1 MDRYSV
7 VTHPIQNLQSS
18 HKIIMKRVGEFPL
31 TTTRGYKVGNNSKI
45 TTAKILIVDD
55 NPLSR
60 MTAVDLLSLD
70 GYEVLEI
77 DRKPTLLEDIAKQQP
92 DLILLDAMVR
102 DIDSFDLCR
111 QLKADYRTAST
122 PIVLTT
128 LTDSREHRIKVME
141 AGGDDI
147 LLKPLNRIELS
158 TRVKSLINQ
167 KRLNDGLDQTEQVLF
182 TIAKAVDSRSVSNGG
197 SVRVASL
204 VESFGRYLGLT
215 SKEIDDLSFAAHLH
229 DIGTIAIPDAV
240 MLKAGELTAEEK
252 SSIKQHVLI
261 GEKICQP
268 LRNRSGVLPIIRNHH
283 ERWDGTGYPD
293 GLSGENIPFLAQ
305 IFQIIDIYDALTS
318 DRPHKKAYSPTEA
331 LKIIIDETK
340 KGWRNPELVEA
351 FTSFIRS
358 KEQ

>member
-1 MDRYSV
+1 
-7 VTHPIQNLQSS
+7 
-18 HKIIMKRVGEFPL
+18 MKRVGEFPL
-31 TTTRGYKVGNNSKI
+31 TTTRGYKVGNSSNI
-45 TTAKILIVDD
+45 TTARILIVDD

-70 GYEVLEI
+70 GYKVLEADNKSTI
-77 DRKPTLLEDIAKQQP
+77 LNNIAEQQP
-92 DLILLDAMVR
+92 DLILLDVMMR
-102 DIDSFDLCR
+102 DVDSFDLCR
-111 QLKADYRTAST
+111 QLKADYSTANI

-182 TIAKAVDSRSVSNGG
+182 TIAKAVDSRSVSSGG

-204 VESFGRYLGLT
+204 VGSFAEYLGL
-215 SKEIDDLSFAAHLH
+215 SPEEIDNLCFAAHLH

-240 MLKAGELTAEEK
+240 MLKTEELTVEEK
-252 SSIKQHVLI
+252 DLIRQHVLI

-293 GLSGENIPFLAQ
+293 GLSGTNIPYLAQ

-318 DRPHKKAYSPTEA
+318 DRPHKKAYSPAEA
-331 LKIIIDETK
+331 LKIILDETT
-340 KGWRNPELVEA
+340 KGWRDPELVDA
-351 FTSFIRS
+351 FTLFIRS

>member
-1 MDRYSV
+1 
-7 VTHPIQNLQSS
+7 
-18 HKIIMKRVGEFPL
+18 MKRVGEFSL
-31 TTTRGYKVGNNSKI
+31 ATARSYRVGSNSNF

-70 GYEVLEI
+70 GYEVFEADKESAI
-77 DRKPTLLEDIAKQQP
+77 FDNVTKQQP
-92 DLILLDAMVR
+92 DLILLDVMMR
-102 DIDSFDLCR
+102 DINSFEFCR
-111 QLKADYRTAST
+111 QLKADYRTANI

-182 TIAKAVDSRSVSNGG
+182 TIAKAVDSRSANNGG

-204 VESFGRYLGLT
+204 MKSFAEYLNLT
-215 SKEIDDLSFAAHLH
+215 PEEIDNLCFAAHLH

-240 MLKAGELTAEEK
+240 MLKRGELTTEEK
-252 SSIKQHVLI
+252 NLIRQHVLI
-261 GEKICQP
+261 GEEICQP
-268 LRNRSGVLPIIRNHH
+268 LRNRSGVLPIIRHHH

-293 GLSGENIPFLAQ
+293 SLSGADIPYLAQ

-318 DRPHKKAYSPTEA
+318 DRPHKKAYIPAEA
-331 LKIIIDETK
+331 LKIIVDETR
-340 KGWRNPELVEA
+340 KGWRNPELVDA

>member
-1 MDRYSV
+1 
-7 VTHPIQNLQSS
+7 
-18 HKIIMKRVGEFPL
+18 MKRVGEFPL
-31 TTTRGYKVGNNSKI
+31 AMMGNYKVDNNSNT

-70 GYEVLEI
+70 GYDVLEADNKSAI
-77 DRKPTLLEDIAKQQP
+77 LDRAIEQQP
-92 DLILLDAMVR
+92 DLILLDVMMR
-102 DIDSFDLCR
+102 DVDSFDLCR
-111 QLKADYRTAST
+111 QLKQDYRTANT

-128 LTDSREHRIKVME
+128 LTDNREYRLKAME

-147 LLKPLNRIELS
+147 LLKPLNKIELS

-182 TIAKAVDSRSVSNGG
+182 TIAEAVDSRSVSNGG

-204 VESFGRYLGLT
+204 VKSFGNYLGLT
-215 SKEIDDLSFAAHLH
+215 PEEINDLSFAAHLH

-252 SSIKQHVLI
+252 DLIRQHVLF

-268 LRNRSGVLPIIRNHH
+268 LRNRSGVLPIIRHHH

-293 GLSGENIPFLAQ
+293 SLSGTDIPYLAQ

-318 DRPHKKAYSPTEA
+318 DRPHKKAYSPTDA
-331 LKIIIDETK
+331 LNIIIEETK
-340 KGWRNPELVEA
+340 KGWRNPELAEA
-351 FTSFIRS
+351 FTSFIRDR
-358 KEQ
+358 EQ